1 MEGRSEAA
9 SEHVALTNE
18 TVEAAGGVVTRDGA
32 GGREV
37 LVVHRPAY
45 DDWSL
50 PKGKLEPGETHEA
63 AAKREVHEET
73 GWQCAL
79 AEELPEVRYRD
90 RNGRSKRV
98 RYWNMTPLS
107 FSGFAPNNEIDDSR
121 WISLAEAAT
130 LLTNEADRELVKI
143 VGDDG

>member
-1 MEGRSEAA
+1 M
-9 SEHVALTNE
+9 TNE
-18 TVEAAGGVVTRDGA
+18 TVEAAGGVVIRDGP

-63 AAKREVHEET
+63 AATREVHEET
-73 GWQCAL
+73 GWECARGD
-79 AEELPEVRYRD
+79 ELPEARYLD
-90 RNGRSKRV
+90 RKGRSKRV

-107 FSGFAPNNEIDDSR
+107 FSGFVPNHEIDDSR
-121 WISLAEAAT
+121 WISLTEAAT
-130 LLTNEADRELVKI
+130 LLTHEADRELVKI